1 MSPSMPLKQ
10 NTSMDHHALAPR
22 ALFSPGVEH
31 GDGTDHTIDS
41 TIVKQAIVWLVTL
54 QSGTAS
60 ASDRHACA
68 AWREADDRHEQAWQR
83 LHALGQ
89 DMRSGSDY
97 LAPPIMRSVLRNSVH
112 SKRRVILKSVFGVA
126 LLGGTATVVRKQSA
140 WQSAMAEHQTA
151 IGEQRKIVLADGT
164 RIMLNTATAIDV
176 YFDDQLRQVVL
187 HRGEIM
193 IETARDEAGR
203 PFELLTDNG
212 NIRPIGTRFTVRHH
226 EQSGTTAVAVLEGAV
241 NIAPTDGNS
250 MRVNAGEQT
259 RFTRLAALT
268 PFALDNSSAAWTDGV
283 LVVERMRLA
292 DFLAELDR
300 YRPGILRCDPAVAEL
315 LVSGSYPL
323 RDPDAVLALLTE
335 TLPLRISSMTRY
347 WTTIAASPQT

>member
-1 MSPSMPLKQ
+1 MPLKQ
-10 NTSMDHHALAPR
+10 NTSVDHQGIAPR
-22 ALFSPGVEH
+22 TLFSPRADR

-68 AWREADDRHEQAWQR
+68 AWRELDDRHEQAWQR

-97 LAPPIMRSVLRNSVH
+97 LAPPIMRSVLRNSAH
-112 SKRRVILKSVFGVA
+112 SQRRVILKSVFGLA
-126 LLGGTATVVRKQSA
+126 LLGGTAAVVRKQPA
-140 WQSAMAEHQTA
+140 WQSAMADHQTA
-151 IGEQRKIVLADGT
+151 TGEQRKIVLADGT

-187 HRGEIM
+187 RRGEIM
-193 IETARDEAGR
+193 IETARDEKGR
-203 PFELLTDNG
+203 PFDLLTDNG
-212 NIRPIGTRFTVRHH
+212 HIRPIGTRFTVRYH
-226 EQSGTTAVAVLEGAV
+226 EPSGTTAVAVLEGAV

-250 MRVNAGEQT
+250 IRVNAGEQT
-259 RFTRLAALT
+259 RFTRLTALT
-268 PFALDNSSAAWTDGV
+268 PFALDDSTAAWTDGV

-292 DFLAELDR
+292 DFLTELDR
-300 YRPGILRCDPAVAEL
+300 YRPGMLRCDPAVADL

-323 RDPDAVLALLTE
+323 RDPDAVLALLAE
-335 TLPLRISSMTRY
+335 TLPLHIRSMTRY
-347 WTTIAASPQT
+347 WTTVAARSQT